1 MNHRWPWV
9 ALAVLGAYHG
19 LNPAMGWLFALA
31 LGLQEK
37 RRSAVLGALVPI
49 ALGHAVAITLAILVL
64 RFVQHFLPMSI
75 LKWGVASGLFALGI
89 YRLLRA
95 SHPRGAGMRVGVK
108 DLFVWSFLMA
118 SAHGAGLMVLPILMR
133 EPMPGMTHNMAEG
146 INVVASSLS
155 AFAIGLAVL
164 IHTVSMLA
172 VAGILA
178 ILFFETYEKS
188 GLRLLRHAWLNFD
201 VLWAIA
207 LVLGGFAVLFF

>member
-1 MNHRWPWV
+1 
-9 ALAVLGAYHG
+9 
-19 LNPAMGWLFALA
+19 
-31 LGLQEK
+31 
-37 RRSAVLGALVPI
+37 
-49 ALGHAVAITLAILVL
+49 
-64 RFVQHFLPMSI
+64 
-75 LKWGVASGLFALGI
+75 
-89 YRLLRA
+89 
-95 SHPRGAGMRVGVK
+95 MRVRGK
-108 DLFVWSFLMA
+108 DLFVWSLLMA

-146 INVVASSLS
+146 INVVASPLS
-155 AFAIGLAVL
+155 AFSIGLAVL

-207 LVLGGFAVLFF
+207 LVVGGFAVLFF